1 MEINIIPQ
9 PNSITVDKNAK
20 PFIMTDH
27 IGIIGGGH
35 DLFAAKNLLE
45 FLGSINLKIDEQAAV
60 TVEFII
66 DSHIENDEEY
76 FLEIKEDN
84 ILLGANGDRGLFY
97 GVQSLKQIIFD
108 RYRKKE
114 AVIPALK
121 INDRPRF
128 RHRGYMLDTVR
139 HFFGREEILRL
150 IELLSL
156 QKYNVFHLHLTDDQG
171 WRVEIK
177 KYPNLVA
184 TGSKRDETLGDRT
197 PHGGYLTR
205 GGLTEIVEYAAEHFM
220 TIIPEIDM
228 PGHFTSAI
236 ASYPELG
243 CDGKRIPV
251 ATSFGIKS
259 DIACAGKEGTYEF
272 IYGVLDEIADLFPS
286 PYIHIGGD
294 EAEKSHWAACPH
306 CREAMIR
313 EGLPDLEAL
322 QGYFTNRIIAYLS
335 GKGKKAIVW
344 NESIYSGFLD
354 ERAVCHY
361 WSDGAIP
368 RRVAGEINRG
378 RKTIVSR
385 FTPLYLDYP
394 FAMHSLKAVYE
405 FDPVPEGVEDEFRQ
419 KIMGVETPLWTEYVE
434 DREQIDYLSFPRVCA
449 ASELS
454 WTSPRFKRYD
464 NFLYRL
470 RSFQRYLDFLDVKYA
485 PLSEADPAGCKRVGQ
500 MLGFAPKFMK
510 NVFAV
515 SLSSQVRAALN
526 MNRARKRKR

>member
-1 MEINIIPQ
+1 VKINIIPQ
-9 PNSITVDKNAK
+9 PNSITVDENAK
-20 PFIMTDH
+20 PFIMTDR
-27 IGIIGGGH
+27 IRIVDGGH
-35 DLFAAKNLLE
+35 DLLAARNLLE
-45 FLGSINLKIDEQAAV
+45 FLKGVGIKNDGRVAG
-60 TVEFII
+60 TVEFIV
-66 DSHIENDEEY
+66 DQRIENDEGY
-76 FLEIKEDN
+76 SLEVEEKCISVR
-84 ILLGANGDRGLFY
+84 ANGDRGLFY

-108 RYRKKE
+108 RYREKKG
-114 AVIPALK
+114 VIPALK
-121 INDRPRF
+121 IDDHPRF
-128 RHRGYMLDTVR
+128 RHRGYMLDIVR

-156 QKYNVFHLHLTDDQG
+156 HKLNVFHLHLTDDQG

-177 KYPNLVA
+177 KYPNLVT
-184 TGSKRDETLGDRT
+184 TGSRRDQTLGDRT

-205 GGLTEIVEYAAEHFM
+205 EDLTEIVEYAAEHFM
-220 TIIPEIDM
+220 TVIPEIEM

-243 CDGKRIPV
+243 CDGKQIPV

-259 DIACAGKEGTYEF
+259 DIACAGKETTYEF
-272 IYGVLDEIADLFPS
+272 IFGVLDEITDLFPS

-306 CREAMIR
+306 CQKAMSR
-313 EGLPDLEAL
+313 EGLTDLEEL
-322 QGYFTNRIIAYLS
+322 QGYFTNRIIEYLN

-361 WSDGAIP
+361 WSDGVIP

-378 RKTIVSR
+378 RETIVSR

-394 FAMHSLKAVYE
+394 HAMHSLRAVYE
-405 FDPVPEGVEDEFRQ
+405 FEPVPEGVKDEFRQ
-419 KIMGVETPLWTEYVE
+419 KIMGVETPLWTEFIE

-454 WTSPRFKRYD
+454 WTRPRFRKYD
-464 NFLYRL
+464 NFLRRL

-485 PLSEADPAGCKRVGQ
+485 PLFEADPAGFARIGQ
-500 MLGFAPKFMK
+500 MLGFARKFMK

-526 MNRARKRKR
+526 MNRARKR